1 MAKSIDTAFVLAAG
15 YGKRLAPLT
24 DMLPK
29 PLLPVNGK
37 PMLCH
42 IFDKL
47 TEAGISR
54 IFVNTHHL
62 AGEYEKAFAS
72 SRGENGAYRF
82 KNAKI
87 MFIREEE
94 ILDTGGGLK
103 NALPL
108 IGDQAPVL
116 VHNGDIF
123 FDAPIRDFLNFA
135 EKHAGDESAAAT
147 LCLRGDGALRNVAV
161 NGGHIVDMRKTTG
174 APFEKEMQFTGVFVA
189 NPPLLKSLKNF
200 TADKFSIVEAFIEAI
215 KKDSKSIP
223 FFEEN
228 RGRWTD
234 IGTPE
239 QYVEINANSAPTLY
253 GRLAELKI
261 SGFRAA
267 KTAPITKGGSAR
279 DFFRF
284 ETPDGEKLI
293 ACFYSDEKRENFL
306 YAPIAEF
313 LGRQGFPVPQIAFHD
328 KGKRMLVMTD
338 AGTRDLASVKDN
350 IHLYRQ
356 AIRHVKKLHTEISA
370 EFEKSPFELSP
381 QFDEA
386 LYDWEQNYFFD
397 ECVRG
402 RFALGAERP
411 EREFAEIKRRLLSE
425 KKVLLHRDL
434 QSQNIIV
441 SDSGEDVSFIDFQGM
456 RLGCAY
462 YDLASLLF
470 DPYVSL
476 SYEARGEL
484 FEEYENASPHLDC
497 AGKKLFHTAAVERLM
512 QALGA
517 YGFLSSKRG
526 KKEYENYFAPALEN
540 LIYCAGHAGLA
551 EIEKLAQSC
560 QEKL

>member
-1 MAKSIDTAFVLAAG
+1 MIYIPDG
-15 YGKRLAPLT
+15 
-24 DMLPK
+24 
-29 PLLPVNGK
+29 
-37 PMLCH
+37 
-42 IFDKL
+42 
-47 TEAGISR
+47 TEEKKAITR
-54 IFVNTHHL
+54 TTHL
-62 AGEYEKAFAS
+62 AISAHQ
-72 SRGENGAYRF
+72 
-82 KNAKI
+82 
-87 MFIREEE
+87 
-94 ILDTGGGLK
+94 D
-103 NALPL
+103 
-108 IGDQAPVL
+108 
-116 VHNGDIF
+116 DIEF
-123 FDAPIRDFLNFA
+123 MA
-135 EKHAGDESAAAT
+135 
-147 LCLRGDGALRNVAV
+147 
-161 NGGHIVDMRKTTG
+161 
-174 APFEKEMQFTGVFVA
+174 
-189 NPPLLKSLKNF
+189 
-200 TADKFSIVEAFIEAI
+200 
-215 KKDSKSIP
+215 
-223 FFEEN
+223 
-228 RGRWTD
+228 
-234 IGTPE
+234 
-239 QYVEINANSAPTLY
+239 
-253 GRLAELKI
+253 
-261 SGFRAA
+261 
-267 KTAPITKGGSAR
+267 
-279 DFFRF
+279 
-284 ETPDGEKLI
+284 
-293 ACFYSDEKRENFL
+293 

-402 RFALGAERP
+402 RFTLGAERP

-456 RLGCAY
+456 RLGCAQ

-476 SYEARGEL
+476 SHEVRDEL
-484 FEEYENASPHLDC
+484 FEEYENAAPHLDC